1 MTRQM
6 HMPCVRFTRCPV
18 LSCMHLI
25 DFPFPYVHPS
35 TFFSLQ
41 DQSRTDSMDA
51 QDDIAANKLKEK
63 ESTHQKQPMP
73 HDTGILYQTV
83 ALFAAKLMVERD
95 SHSCHFLS
103 VGFQSLYL
111 YIMLKGSTLYMS
123 SVMRQSV
130 LQILH
135 VIKDHNLYYG

>member
-1 MTRQM
+1 M

-25 DFPFPYVHPS
+25 DFLFPFSIRPS
-35 TFFSLQ
+35 LTFFSLQ

-63 ESTHQKQPMP
+63 ESTHQKQLMP

-83 ALFAAKLMVERD
+83 ALFTAKLMVERD
-95 SHSCHFLS
+95 SHSCPFLS
-103 VGFQSLYL
+103 VGFQSLFT
-111 YIMLKGSTLYMS
+111 SW
-123 SVMRQSV
+123 
-130 LQILH
+130 
-135 VIKDHNLYYG
+135 